1 MVIVAFP
8 PGEKYAVN
16 YTTLDQYDYG
26 QILRIQGLKLPKTV
40 EVHFSTQETGGTSIT
55 RVGVTKDGVTD
66 VLIPDSVL
74 ENGDTTQNY
83 SIFAFVYITDD
94 TSGKTEYRAKL
105 EVKARPKPE
114 IPGGGDDP
122 DIFHEAALAVRDSA
136 EKAEEAQR
144 QAEGYT
150 HGREDIPERVEDNA
164 MYYAGKASEDAKK
177 TAQDRAE
184 VERLTESNTQMQGEV
199 AKDLE
204 EVKKLSY
211 QAQTS
216 TTNAALSEQKSKE
229 AATRAETAQTGAE
242 TAEGNAEL
250 AAQKTEQDK
259 TAVEQAKKLVQQ
271 MGQEVLDNKNAVDK
285 TVQDFNF
292 TAQQALANVNN
303 AGQTQTERVQ
313 TAGTTAVENIENA
326 QGTATQAVQIAA
338 QEIIADMEQNGN
350 RLTSEVKTALMA
362 VVENIGLWA
371 NGDGQ
376 TLIDNLRTALYSA
389 PISSITA
396 VYTQTKT
403 VYASDSLD
411 ALRDDLIVTA
421 TYTDGTSSV
430 LTDYALSG
438 SLRVGTSTVTVSKD
452 GKTTTFSVTVT
463 AARVPATGITLDKTT
478 LSLVSSAPVQLTA
491 TVTPENT
498 TDSVVWASSEEAVA
512 KVSSDGTVTPV
523 ADGSCVISATA
534 GDFTAECSVTVSLPL
549 NGLNIGNPYLM
560 NVNDMPS
567 SVAATE
573 EEAQEKWYKALFTAW
588 TSNLGIEKIFFLH
601 PFTNGT
607 FYIRMLGRTASDP
620 IEFYAFEN
628 ADIGFN
634 PTATL
639 GKVGGEYTNATV
651 TKFITFDSE
660 YTNLMGNVDLGEWT
674 YVDNSGTTYTSSMV
688 VLYKVVVPEN
698 VYVFM
703 ATSEMGANRF
713 PGISDAHPY
722 MNDLYTIFDSDPSSN
737 ILQIVE

>member
-1 MVIVAFP
+1 
-8 PGEKYAVN
+8 
-16 YTTLDQYDYG
+16 
-26 QILRIQGLKLPKTV
+26 
-40 EVHFSTQETGGTSIT
+40 
-55 RVGVTKDGVTD
+55 
-66 VLIPDSVL
+66 
-74 ENGDTTQNY
+74 
-83 SIFAFVYITDD
+83 
-94 TSGKTEYRAKL
+94 
-105 EVKARPKPE
+105 
-114 IPGGGDDP
+114 
-122 DIFHEAALAVRDSA
+122 
-136 EKAEEAQR
+136 
-144 QAEGYT
+144 
-150 HGREDIPERVEDNA
+150 
-164 MYYAGKASEDAKK
+164 
-177 TAQDRAE
+177 
-184 VERLTESNTQMQGEV
+184 
-199 AKDLE
+199 
-204 EVKKLSY
+204 
-211 QAQTS
+211 
-216 TTNAALSEQKSKE
+216 
-229 AATRAETAQTGAE
+229 
-242 TAEGNAEL
+242 
-250 AAQKTEQDK
+250 
-259 TAVEQAKKLVQQ
+259 
-271 MGQEVLDNKNAVDK
+271 MGQEVLNNKNAVDK
-285 TVQDFNF
+285 TAQDF
-292 TAQQALANVNN
+292 TLKAQQALADVNN

-313 TAGTTAVENIENA
+313 TAGTTAVENVKTA
-326 QGTATQAVQIAA
+326 QNTATQAVETAKTEAVKTVQTEGTTQTGAVTTEGEKQVQAVQTAA

-639 GKVGGEYTNATV
+639 GKVGGTFTDATV
-651 TKFITFDSE
+651 TKFTSFDWVDKD
-660 YTNLMGNVDLGEWT
+660 GNEKSGVVDLGEWE
-674 YVDNSGTTYTSSMV
+674 YVDGSGSTYTAAYL
-688 VLYKVVVPEN
+688 VLYKITVPEN

-703 ATSEMGANRF
+703 STSEMSANRF
-713 PGISDAHPY
+713 PGISENYPL
-722 MNDLYTIFDSDPSSN
+722 NDLYTIFDKNPSAN